1 MSFGQWDADPGNA
14 LDRQPIGNNDE
25 NRLRNIHLMLPFEA
39 DVDAGGAVTFIISG
53 LHQILIYGPGIE
65 LETVQAAALEATD
78 IQGPPATLVNYDVG
92 RVYRGPDPRVL
103 QYAPLAV
110 QPPLT
115 NGNPVLDRVEAVN
128 FKEPGR
134 YLVVCGERPHFNE
147 GMHGY
152 VNVKA

>member
-1 MSFGQWDADPGNA
+1 MVSFGQWDVDPA
-14 LDRQPIGNNDE
+14 APLDRQPIGNNDE
-25 NRLRNIHLMLPFEA
+25 NRLRNVHLVLPFEA
-39 DVDAGGAVTFIISG
+39 EVDAGGAVSFIISG
-53 LHQILIYGPGIE
+53 LHQIVIYGPGIE
-65 LETVQAAALEATD
+65 MEDVEGAALPAND
-78 IQGPPATLVNYDVG
+78 LPGVPPLIDYAVG

-110 QPPLT
+110 PPPLT
-115 NGNPVLDRVEAVN
+115 NGVLVLDRIEAVN

-134 YLVVCGERPHFNE
+134 YLVVCGVRGHFDE